1 MPKIFKDLKEVNE
14 IIEKQKSL
22 NRCRQKIINT
32 LMTKLLEE
40 EKKNIK
46 LKREVEEAKFVIQ
59 HLAMK

>member
-1 MPKIFKDLKEVNE
+1 MAKIFKDLKEINK

-22 NRCRQKIINT
+22 NRCRQKIINN
-32 LMTKLLEE
+32 LMIKLLEK

-46 LKREVEEAKFVIQ
+46 LKREVEEAKFVIH